1 MKNLFKK
8 EETTNSF
15 QCKGYG
21 VCEYKYYSLGDEFR
35 NDFNELMKK
44 HFNAKDLVEFHITSD
59 GTLRFTTLMEI
70 K

>member
-15 QCKGYG
+15 KCKGHG
-21 VCEYKYYSLGDEFR
+21 ICDYKFYSISEEFR

-44 HFNAKDLVEFHITSD
+44 HFNAEGLVEFHITSD
-59 GTLRFTTLMEI
+59 ETLRFSTLIEV